1 MVRRFSQTTRMAVIP
16 MVAEANLQGF
26 SQSLYAQT
34 GHVNQ
39 VSFGAG
45 VSHGNEFS
53 FAEQVRKGLAE
64 CVLVLGSDPFS
75 ALPQSLMRNLQ
86 GTSIICLDRFSTP
99 TTIAAD
105 VVIPTALP
113 GLECG
118 GSMVRMDGDK
128 MALVGPK
135 KGDYPTE
142 EEILKQLLQRMG

>member
-1 MVRRFSQTTRMAVIP
+1 
-16 MVAEANLQGF
+16 
-26 SQSLYAQT
+26 
-34 GHVNQ
+34 
-39 VSFGAG
+39 
-45 VSHGNEFS
+45 
-53 FAEQVRKGLAE
+53 
-64 CVLVLGSDPFS
+64 LGSDPFS

-99 TTIAAD
+99 ATTAAD